1 MEHIHA
7 HGAMLITAPTDAER
21 RYQMAVRVTRAELIP
36 MPGYTLHPW
45 ISITANVDTGDVTL
59 GAGVTAKKA

>member
-1 MEHIHA
+1 MEHIRSC
-7 HGAMLITAPTDAER
+7 GEMLITAPSASER
-21 RYQMAVRVTRAELIP
+21 LYQMAVRVTRAELIP

-45 ISITANVDTGDVTL
+45 ISITANVDTGEVTL